1 MAVEQIA
8 NNDEKSD
15 AKESKNSSGSNNKKN
30 NQAIADGKS
39 KSSFQEAIQA
49 TVDIE
54 ERRMVMYCT
63 VQSSMLLR

>member
-1 MAVEQIA
+1 MEQVA
-8 NNDEKSD
+8 NNEEKSD

-30 NQAIADGKS
+30 NQASADGKS

-54 ERRMVMYCT
+54 ERRMV
-63 VQSSMLLR
+63 L

>member
-1 MAVEQIA
+1 MAVEQIS

-15 AKESKNSSGSNNKKN
+15 AKESKNSSGNNNKKN
-30 NQAIADGKS
+30 NQASADGKS

-63 VQSSMLLR
+63 V